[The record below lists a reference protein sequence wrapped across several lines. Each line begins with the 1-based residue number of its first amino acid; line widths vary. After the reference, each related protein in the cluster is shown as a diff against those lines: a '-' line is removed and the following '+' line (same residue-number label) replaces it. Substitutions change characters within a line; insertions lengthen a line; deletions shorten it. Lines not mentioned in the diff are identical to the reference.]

1 MGQPAGQPGQALP
14 PPAWYADP
22 GGSGHLRWWDGAQ
35 WTDQLQQGG
44 ATAAR
49 DSEADPQRVRE
60 EVDRANRALG
70 QEGAGPAPQGGGTVF
85 TEPVLVVNQKTQ
97 IIEMSAEYKVFDQH
111 GNRIAA
117 VQRVGQ
123 SGFGKF
129 LTGFTSYGIFLPVTL
144 HVTGAAGEPLLAIH
158 KPFKWFK
165 QRFTVYAPDG
175 QVFGDI
181 AQQNWLGRPKLDF
194 EVGGARVG
202 GIRTENFRAWDF
214 QLLDQAGNEIG
225 RVHKTFAGLARAM
238 FTNADNYVARFH
250 APLQGP
256 IAPMAVA
263 TALCMDTMLFQRR

>member
-1 MGQPAGQPGQALP
+1 MSKAPRDDQ
-14 PPAWYADP
+14 ADP
-22 GGSGHLRWWDGAQ
+22 ERI
-35 WTDQLQQGG
+35 
-44 ATAAR
+44 
-49 DSEADPQRVRE
+49 RE
-60 EVDRANRALG
+60 QIDRANRARG
-70 QEGAGPAPQGGGTVF
+70 QEGAGPAAPGGGTVF

-97 IIEMSAEYKVFDQH
+97 IIEMSAKYTVFDQN

-117 VQRVGQ
+117 VERVGQ

-129 LTGFTSYGIFLPVTL
+129 LTAFGAGWGVFLPVTL
-144 HVTGAAGEPLLAIH
+144 HVTGNDGASLCTVH

-175 QVFGDI
+175 QAIGDI
-181 AQQNWLGRPKLDF
+181 AQQNWIGRPKLDF
-194 EVGGARVG
+194 EVGGARIG

-214 QLLDQAGNEIG
+214 QILDHANNEIG
-225 RVHKTFAGLARAM
+225 RVHKTFAGLARAI
-238 FTNADNYVARFH
+238 FTDADNYVARFH